1 MGLKK
6 VKKITTEEVIPKNEK
21 VQISLSLSSDTE
33 KRSATSIHSS
43 KSQHNLEKSDHNLE
57 NKLE

>member
-1 MGLKK
+1 M
-6 VKKITTEEVIPKNEK
+6 KKITTEEVIPKNEK